1 MRRRPG
7 GPARWLPRLPDTAM
21 APAPRED
28 LGQTGERL
36 AEFFL
41 RARGF
46 RTAARHFTTPVGE
59 LDLVMHDGA
68 TIVFVEV
75 KTRRDRRFA
84 DPEDAVGSRK
94 QARLMRAARW
104 FLAQRGLHDRP
115 CRFDVV
121 TVIHAPPAEPE
132 IAHYIDAFPPA

>member
-1 MRRRPG
+1 MP
-7 GPARWLPRLPDTAM
+7 PEARH
-21 APAPRED
+21 D
-28 LGQTGERL
+28 LGQTGEKL
-36 AEFFL
+36 AEVFL
-41 RARGF
+41 RQRGY

-59 LDLVMHDGA
+59 LDLVMQAGA

-84 DPEDAVGSRK
+84 DPEDAVDGRK
-94 QARLMRAARW
+94 QARLLRAARW

-121 TVIHAPPAEPE
+121 TVILAPPAEPE
-132 IAHYIDAFPPA
+132 IAHHVDAFPPA